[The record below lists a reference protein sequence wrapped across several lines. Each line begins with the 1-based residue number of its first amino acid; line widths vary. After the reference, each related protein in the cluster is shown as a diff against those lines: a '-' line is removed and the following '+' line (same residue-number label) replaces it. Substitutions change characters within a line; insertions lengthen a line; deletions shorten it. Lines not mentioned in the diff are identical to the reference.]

1 MRRTITGRAVARLR
15 RRRAPG
21 RAPRSPRRSLLV
33 PLFSLGL
40 ALLSGFGLGR
50 WTSPATEPAL
60 APSSAAPQ
68 EPAADPEPELSA
80 AETSTLA
87 LCPCPRPRRPG
98 PPRLA
103 ASVKPIPAAW
113 TDLAMRPDPTSAT
126 QRYLS
131 SSAPSFQSCAQ
142 QSGAP
147 ERVHLELRVSPEGT
161 VEKVRVMN
169 LEPIA
174 VSLATCVE
182 QQALRL
188 KPPGFDG
195 VAAETF
201 ALTLVL

>member
-21 RAPRSPRRSLLV
+21 RAPRSPRRSLIL
-33 PLFSLGL
+33 PLLCLGL
-40 ALLSGFGLGR
+40 ALLTGFGLGR
-50 WTSPATEPAL
+50 WTSPATEPAQ
-60 APSSAAPQ
+60 AASQ
-68 EPAADPEPELSA
+68 DALGEPEAEPELSA

-113 TDLAMRPDPTSAT
+113 TNLATRPDPTSAT

-161 VEKVRVMN
+161 IEKVRVMN

-174 VSLATCVE
+174 TGLATCVE

>member
-15 RRRAPG
+15 RRAPG
-21 RAPRSPRRSLLV
+21 RAPRSPRRSLIL
-33 PLFSLGL
+33 PLLCLGL
-40 ALLSGFGLGR
+40 ALLTGFGLGR
-50 WTSPATEPAL
+50 WTSPATEPAQ
-60 APSSAAPQ
+60 AASQ
-68 EPAADPEPELSA
+68 DALGEPEAEPELSA

-113 TDLAMRPDPTSAT
+113 TNLATRPDPTSAT

-161 VEKVRVMN
+161 IEKVRVMN

-174 VSLATCVE
+174 TGLATCVE